1 MKLTHLTPIE
11 MSTIDIRDLYADQ
24 LPYQNKCFYF
34 KASWFRYI
42 EVYSL
47 KSNQLIGQLKDDFA
61 PFKPGEY
68 TMFVNFMPAFSPLA
82 KYYKSFWPTNDEL
95 PTIQSLAA
103 GIEDLVREYLD
114 NFI

>member
-1 MKLTHLTPIE
+1 MKLTNLTPIE
-11 MSTIDIRDLYADQ
+11 MSTIDIRDLYAGQ
-24 LPYQNKCFYF
+24 LPYQNNFFYF

-47 KSNQLIGQLKDDFA
+47 KSNQLVGRLKDDYA

-68 TMFVNFMPAFSPLA
+68 TMFINFMPAFSSLA
-82 KYYKSFWPTNDEL
+82 KYYKSFWLINGEL
-95 PTIQSLAA
+95 PIFQSLAA
-103 GIEDLVREYLD
+103 GIEDTVREYLD